1 MLIWVIIINLVIS
14 AVNFYLVWRLK
25 KLRRRLIILTKD
37 LNILAD
43 NVQIIFSLGEEVLAI
58 GTIKTRNFR
67 ANYGKIHNK
76 IKLVRQLLIF
86 VNLINKFKLKQ
97 VKP

>member
-1 MLIWVIIINLVIS
+1 MLIFVIIINLVIT

-25 KLRRRLIILTKD
+25 KLRAKLIILTKD

-43 NVQIIFSLGEEVLAI
+43 HVQINFSLGEEFLEI

-67 ANYGKIHNK
+67 ASYGRIENK
-76 IKLVRQLLIF
+76 IKLVRQLLIL
-86 VNLINKFKLKQ
+86 VNFINKFKLKQ

>member
-1 MLIWVIIINLVIS
+1 MLIFVITINLVIS

-25 KLRRRLIILTKD
+25 KLRAKLIILTKD

-43 NVQIIFSLGEEVLAI
+43 HVQIIFSLGEEFLEI
-58 GTIKTRNFR
+58 GTIKARNFR
-67 ANYGKIHNK
+67 ANYGKIENK
-76 IKLVRQLLIF
+76 IKLVRQLLIL
-86 VNLINKFKLKQ
+86 VNLINKFKLRQ